1 MKESVRAARDEIA
14 HNRSVAALK
23 QLAGENNDKIK
34 ELENLRLHN
43 VPPTIMGA
51 TLEREVMA
59 DVLEDLAGGASR
71 ASQYP
76 KEPVDESTVQL
87 LSDAGYDTLEKVREA
102 SDEDLLAIKGIGDAK
117 LAEIREKVG

>member
-23 QLAGENNDKIK
+23 QLAGEDNEKIK

-59 DVLEDLAGGASR
+59 DIVEDLVSAQAG
-71 ASQYP
+71 QYP
-76 KEPVDESTVQL
+76 SEPLDESTVQL
-87 LSDAGYDTLEKVREA
+87 LSDAGYDTLEKVRGA
-102 SDEDLLAIKGIGDAK
+102 SDEELLGIKGLGEK
-117 LAEIREKVG
+117 TLEEIREKVG